1 MRTMT
6 APFSRVELEPSPR
19 FYTWMAKGAVYRRI
33 YRLFLAD
40 LAAALPEG
48 ARLLDVGAGPGFLT
62 DYLAALRPDLELC
75 SLDLDHR
82 MLYQGK
88 EKISNLNPSPTPRV
102 AARAEALPFRS
113 AFFDQAIA
121 TMSLHH
127 WRRPDLGVAEILR
140 VLKPGGRAWLYEM
153 NRDASVKALRSF
165 AAREHLFFPLLFL
178 VFRALA
184 RGHAL
189 RNGDFARLFKKAG
202 VRRWHL
208 EPAHHIFLRAELEA

>member
-1 MRTMT
+1 MT

-19 FYTWMAKGAVYRRI
+19 LYTLMARWSVYRRI

-40 LAAALPEG
+40 LAAALPDG

-82 MLYQGK
+82 MLHQGK
-88 EKISNLNPSPTPRV
+88 EKISRLNPSPTVRV
-102 AARAEALPFRS
+102 AARAEALPFPAAS
-113 AFFDQAIA
+113 FNQVIA

-153 NRDASVKALRSF
+153 NRDATVRQLRGF
-165 AAREHLFFPLLFL
+165 AAQENLFFPLLFP
-178 VFRALA
+178 VFRVLA
-184 RGHAL
+184 WGHAL
-189 RNGDFARLFKKAG
+189 GAGDFTRLFKETG
-202 VRRWHL
+202 VIRWRLH
-208 EPAHHIFLRAELEA
+208 PAHHIFWRAELEA